1 MSTQKSE
8 IQEAEQK
15 PQDAAAAP
23 AGSVFD
29 NVQSSARDRME
40 HGQRAISRLEFI
52 EAWLNT
58 QFQPLVFSVESNP
71 VLGDFMRQ
79 YTDSLRD
86 QTRYIAHL
94 YSDMVGHQEA
104 LADSY
109 WLAAQKY
116 VDSIGVWARAL
127 SASQEKTFEDLFRT
141 LKEAVPPETY
151 HRKVAELAEK
161 MWMSA
166 GHGYLDPLDIWV
178 SAENHMLTIAAR
190 SIANAVANTKTTYEA
205 IENLRREFED
215 FVAVA
220 YLAGIRQRAF
230 YLWKAHGEP
239 SGQALNYWLE
249 AERQTLTLGHQ
260 RQAAKN
266 DRTEV
271 FSGGPLV

>member
-1 MSTQKSE
+1 MEKTMDATHEAPENEAYTQRSE
-8 IQEAEQK
+8 IQEAGRK

-29 NVQSSARDRME
+29 NVRSSARDRME

-71 VLGDFMRQ
+71 VLGDFMRP

-86 QTRYIAHL
+86 QTRYIAYL
-94 YSDMVGHQEA
+94 YSYMVGRQEA

-127 SASQEKTFEDLFRT
+127 SASQEKPFEDLFRT

-205 IENLRREFED
+205 VENLRREFED

-239 SGQALNYWLE
+239 SGQALNNWLE
-249 AERQTLTLGHQ
+249 AERQTLTLGV
-260 RQAAKN
+260 QA
-266 DRTEV
+266 
-271 FSGGPLV
+271 